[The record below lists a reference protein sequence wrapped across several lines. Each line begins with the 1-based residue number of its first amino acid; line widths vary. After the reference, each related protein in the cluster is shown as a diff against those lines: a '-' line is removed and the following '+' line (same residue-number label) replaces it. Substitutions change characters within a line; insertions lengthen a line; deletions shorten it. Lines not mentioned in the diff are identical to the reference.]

1 MNKFKIVIIL
11 IASTIAI
18 FVVANLIVNQSSKN
32 EFDTAEINT
41 DNINLD
47 CSGVW
52 EGSPLCVE
60 RKNAFIA
67 LQNLESKFVQIND
80 IVQQSNT
87 NNFNQARILKREG
100 DQFLKDEFYFKAEN
114 KYKESLKILN
124 QLSSDFLDTI
134 NELKNKGKIAYDKN
148 ELEISLEYYLEAKEL
163 IDDNEIELYI
173 SKINNRS
180 EIEKYNLIAL
190 ESLEKNKFELAREKN
205 NLALNLDN
213 QFAPTLKLKLEIYKK
228 EKKFNFTK
236 ALKLFYQAVDNDNFN
251 LAKDN
256 LFKATKLMPSSQE
269 ITQAQNTL
277 LLAER
282 KFYIE
287 KYEIEKNEFKLLE
300 KWDEAMN
307 SLNKLKEIN
316 PGLINNEEEL
326 YLKSIIK
333 FYKLFDIHKNQPD
346 RLSSQDVLEEA
357 NYNYDLGMKLSSN
370 KTGKLNDDLL
380 EIKTLI
386 EQYSQRTVITFRSN
400 NQTYLDIKRFKK
412 FEPFKEFS
420 ISVRPGEYIFIAKKP
435 GIEAKRKEFLVSPNT
450 SNLFFY
456 IGCDIVCEVIKL
468 DD

>member
-148 ELEISLEYYLEAKEL
+148 ELEISLGYYLEAKEL

-180 EIEKYNLIAL
+180 EIEKFNLIAL
-190 ESLEKNKFELAREKN
+190 ES
-205 NLALNLDN
+205 
-213 QFAPTLKLKLEIYKK
+213 
-228 EKKFNFTK
+228 
-236 ALKLFYQAVDNDNFN
+236 
-251 LAKDN
+251 
-256 LFKATKLMPSSQE
+256 
-269 ITQAQNTL
+269 
-277 LLAER
+277 
-282 KFYIE
+282 
-287 KYEIEKNEFKLLE
+287 
-300 KWDEAMN
+300 
-307 SLNKLKEIN
+307 
-316 PGLINNEEEL
+316 
-326 YLKSIIK
+326 
-333 FYKLFDIHKNQPD
+333 
-346 RLSSQDVLEEA
+346 
-357 NYNYDLGMKLSSN
+357 
-370 KTGKLNDDLL
+370 
-380 EIKTLI
+380 
-386 EQYSQRTVITFRSN
+386 
-400 NQTYLDIKRFKK
+400 
-412 FEPFKEFS
+412 
-420 ISVRPGEYIFIAKKP
+420 
-435 GIEAKRKEFLVSPNT
+435 VST
-450 SNLFFY
+450 A
-456 IGCDIVCEVIKL
+456 
-468 DD
+468 